1 MASVLPRELDKLA
14 GEFRAM
20 KREAGEFLAKVNQ
33 SQFNKKPADNG
44 WSVAECIDHLIVTGD
59 DYCNKFE
66 ESLRI
71 LAEKNRRYTGEM
83 KCSWFVRKFIANIE
97 PPVKRKFK
105 APQKWRPD
113 TNIDKAKATAAFL
126 QLQDRWV
133 DLINQSAQWDT
144 TRARLPSPAVEWI
157 KFTAFEI
164 LGVNSAH
171 QRRHFEQ
178 AKKVKNSFKI
188 Y

>member
-1 MASVLPRELDKLA
+1 MTALPKELEQLAS
-14 GEFRAM
+14 EFRAM
-20 KREAGEFLAKVNQ
+20 KKIAGDFLSRVKE
-33 SQFNKKPADNG
+33 SEFNKRPADNG

-66 ESLRI
+66 EALKI
-71 LAEKNRRYTGEM
+71 LEQKNRRYTGEM
-83 KCSWFVRKFIANIE
+83 KYSWFVRKFIANIE

-113 TNIDKAKATAAFL
+113 TNIDKAKATAAYL

-133 DLINQSAQWDT
+133 DLINQSAEWDT
-144 TRARLPSPAVEWI
+144 TKTRLPSPAVDWI

-178 AKKVKNSFKI
+178 AKRVKNSL
-188 Y
+188 